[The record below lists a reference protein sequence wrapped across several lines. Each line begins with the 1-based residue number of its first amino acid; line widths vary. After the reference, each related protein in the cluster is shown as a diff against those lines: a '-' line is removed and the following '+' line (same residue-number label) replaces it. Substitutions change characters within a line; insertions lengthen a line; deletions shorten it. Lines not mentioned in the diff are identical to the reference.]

1 MSEMYVGAMALGNPA
16 VEYYIPGDLH
26 ISQMEG
32 GGVLEWWE
40 ECLVAEIQFVD
51 QARGDMGIAPF
62 DHSFH
67 LAADGLSG
75 DFGFEGGVNR

>member
-26 ISQMEG
+26 ISQMES

-40 ECLVAEIQFVD
+40 EYLVAEIQFVD
-51 QARGDMGIAPF
+51 
-62 DHSFH
+62 
-67 LAADGLSG
+67 
-75 DFGFEGGVNR
+75 